1 MMELFIEV
9 LGKYFLTK
17 ILLIPSILGFIF
29 ICKNLLRKNKFT
41 QNKFLIYLFY
51 SLNFTFWLVMLK
63 FVFVKIDP
71 NPHVFSI
78 KDISLIFTSILIDYF
93 IVSYYKYIEYTVLP
107 FFVVFYFAYLNEY
120 GFTLQ
125 SFIVV
130 WLALASFWFL
140 LLLVSKKRVDII
152 QNIPR
157 LLLVSLILVLVVLL
171 IISSQFPINFLYAL
185 TLFGKIFILLCITKI
200 IFKEV
205 ASIIEEYSKYK
216 EYTYIDELT
225 GVYNRRKFDETFK
238 ELLNSDTINK
248 FSLVLFDVDSFK
260 QINDKYGHLSG
271 DIVLRDISY
280 LVEKHLRENGEN
292 GQLFRFGGDE
302 FFIIFRNRS
311 GNEVKKIMVEIVKKI
326 SCTEFQCNSFKIKAS
341 ISAGIVEAT
350 PGALGKHIIS
360 QGDKN
365 LYEAKARGKNQV
377 YLQ

>member
-1 MMELFIEV
+1 M
-9 LGKYFLTK
+9 
-17 ILLIPSILGFIF
+17 
-29 ICKNLLRKNKFT
+29 
-41 QNKFLIYLFY
+41 
-51 SLNFTFWLVMLK
+51 
-63 FVFVKIDP
+63 
-71 NPHVFSI
+71 
-78 KDISLIFTSILIDYF
+78 
-93 IVSYYKYIEYTVLP
+93 
-107 FFVVFYFAYLNEY
+107 
-120 GFTLQ
+120 
-125 SFIVV
+125 
-130 WLALASFWFL
+130 
-140 LLLVSKKRVDII
+140 
-152 QNIPR
+152 
-157 LLLVSLILVLVVLL
+157 
-171 IISSQFPINFLYAL
+171 
-185 TLFGKIFILLCITKI
+185 FGKIFILLCITKI

-205 ASIIEEYSKYK
+205 ASIIEEYTKYK

-238 ELLNSDTINK
+238 ELLNSDTINN

-350 PGALGKHIIS
+350 PGVLGKHIIS